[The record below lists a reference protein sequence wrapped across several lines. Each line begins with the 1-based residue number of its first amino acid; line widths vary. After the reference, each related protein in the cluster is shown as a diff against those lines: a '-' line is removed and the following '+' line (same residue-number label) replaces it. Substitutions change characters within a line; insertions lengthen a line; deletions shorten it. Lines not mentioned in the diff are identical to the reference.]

1 MVFVVSSLL
10 LLLLL
15 LYWLVTAT
23 AIDGSVQRIDNMMEV
38 ERQQFEPVK
47 RTDFSFES
55 FFFGNLY
62 SAQKISSLV
71 LRSRKCVKEY
81 LDTNETQ
88 RG

>member
-55 FFFGNLY
+55 FFLGISILHKNFFSSVEIEKVCERVFGHKRN
-62 SAQKISSLV
+62 AT
-71 LRSRKCVKEY
+71 R
-81 LDTNETQ
+81 
-88 RG
+88 